1 MNQALPKRAQFHH
14 MKDGTQQD
22 WEIIG
27 AEFFE
32 FRGDVCTRIKAHLM
46 LLEGDCGGFAVDRLT
61 HSLQTATLAH
71 NDGKDEEYVVCA
83 LLHDIGDTLGPAN
96 HADVAA
102 VLLEPYVSE
111 ANHWMVKHHG
121 IFQGYYFFDYLGL
134 DKNMRDEYKDSPHWH
149 ACAEFCA
156 KYDQN
161 SFDPDYESYD
171 LDFFI
176 PMVEEVFRAPKKS
189 IYTS

>member
-83 LLHDIGDTLGPAN
+83 FCLL
-96 HADVAA
+96 
-102 VLLEPYVSE
+102 
-111 ANHWMVKHHG
+111 
-121 IFQGYYFFDYLGL
+121 
-134 DKNMRDEYKDSPHWH
+134 
-149 ACAEFCA
+149 
-156 KYDQN
+156 
-161 SFDPDYESYD
+161 
-171 LDFFI
+171 
-176 PMVEEVFRAPKKS
+176 
-189 IYTS
+189 YTSPSPRDGLLSRMPSSA

>member
-14 MKDGTQQD
+14 MKDGTQED

-71 NDGKDEEYVVCA
+71 NDGKDEEYVAVSYTH
-83 LLHDIGDTLGPAN
+83 LTLPTKA
-96 HADVAA
+96 
-102 VLLEPYVSE
+102 
-111 ANHWMVKHHG
+111 
-121 IFQGYYFFDYLGL
+121 
-134 DKNMRDEYKDSPHWH
+134 
-149 ACAEFCA
+149 
-156 KYDQN
+156 
-161 SFDPDYESYD
+161 
-171 LDFFI
+171 
-176 PMVEEVFRAPKKS
+176 
-189 IYTS
+189 